1 MSDDQT
7 QKNPKRSKFATGVTD
22 FVRFLIAKSPE
33 TDCPVCDGSTWTVI
47 CPFDD
52 GANTYR
58 LVTSLGDVDRPMSI
72 STFALYC
79 DGCGYVRHHL
89 SKVVKK
95 WVDEN
100 PVELELDFGSPLA
113 DGDVDEN

>member
-7 QKNPKRSKFATGVTD
+7 LKTPKRSTFATGITD
-22 FVRFLIAKSPE
+22 FVRFLEAKSPE
-33 TDCPVCDGSTWTVI
+33 SDCPVCGGSTWTVV

-52 GANTYR
+52 DADTYR
-58 LVTSLGDVDRPMSI
+58 LVTSLKDGNRPMSL

-79 DGCGYVRHHL
+79 DECGYVRQHI

-100 PVELELDFGSPLA
+100 PIELELDFDSPPV
-113 DGDVDEN
+113 DGDSDAN